1 MIDSRRSK
9 YHDDVAC
16 DASLSPI
23 MKDHFSGCHD
33 GIGHWVCDYVFPPIP
48 QI

>member
-1 MIDSRRSK
+1 VIDSRRSK

-23 MKDHFSGCHD
+23 M
-33 GIGHWVCDYVFPPIP
+33 IGSF
-48 QI
+48 